1 MTGLIAP
8 AEEREQRGKSD
19 ECGDDSRHHEH
30 GVEAHGSSSS
40 TTSRSRKQAT
50 SLSYVA
56 VRRFNAAFHRISL
69 PSSFQNVCQ

>member
-8 AEEREQRGKSD
+8 SEEREQRAESD
-19 ECGDDSRHHEH
+19 ECGDDSHPDEQ
-30 GVEAHGSSSS
+30 GVEAHGSHSS
-40 TTSRSRKQAT
+40 TTSRFRKQAS

-69 PSSFQNVCQ
+69 PSSLQNLCQ

>member
-8 AEEREQRGKSD
+8 AEEREQRGDGD
-19 ECGDDSRHHEH
+19 ECGDDSHHDEQ
-30 GVEAHGSSSS
+30 GVEAHGSHSS
-40 TTSRSRKQAT
+40 TTSRFRKQAT

-69 PSSFQNVCQ
+69 PSSLQNVCQ